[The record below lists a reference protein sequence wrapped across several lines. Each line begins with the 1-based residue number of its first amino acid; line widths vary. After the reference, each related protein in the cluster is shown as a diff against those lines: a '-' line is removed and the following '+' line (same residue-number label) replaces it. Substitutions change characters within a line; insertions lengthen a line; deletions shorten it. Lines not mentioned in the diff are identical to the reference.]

1 MTPMY
6 YEHEVSVKMHIT
18 TIKDE
23 VSPADVKST
32 FDAGHWDY
40 EVSNTTLLTPVEV
53 VAKMMNEICRDGVSK
68 YRYADRHAQDL
79 VLEVLDD
86 LKGRMEDFQTMYEE
100 AL

>member
-1 MTPMY
+1 MITMY
-6 YEHEVSVKMHIT
+6 YEHEVNVKMHIST
-18 TIKDE
+18 LKDT
-23 VSPADVKST
+23 VTDSDVKST
-32 FDAGHWDY
+32 FEAGYWDY

-53 VAKMMNEICRDGVSK
+53 VAKMISEICRDGVSK